1 MNGPAF
7 LSESTNSSAWT
18 DYETV
23 LFDVLE
29 ALKPHFP
36 QIAGGFARMTGGVD
50 GEYIVSE
57 LRSVLATAPFQKRVQ
72 PWLFACFGE
81 LIAGDREER
90 NHRFLEEAL
99 ELVQSC
105 GCTAHEAHQ
114 LVEYVYG
121 RPAGQ
126 PSQEVGGVMVTLA
139 ALCLANDLD
148 MHTAGEA
155 ELTRIWT
162 KVDAIR
168 AKQAAKPKHS
178 PLPIASAMEG
188 RALADVAAERAR
200 QVAKLGWTH
209 EHDDS
214 HGDDRA
220 LSRAAACF
228 ALADPHSGDSG
239 PFWITHLRSPLQVWP
254 YRWEWKPKDR
264 RTNLVRAAALLIAEI
279 ERFDRAALIEGTEG
293 DK

>member
-1 MNGPAF
+1 MNGATILP
-7 LSESTNSSAWT
+7 ESTNSSAWT
-18 DYETV
+18 DYETA

-50 GEYIVSE
+50 RDYIVGE
-57 LRSVLATAPFQKRVQ
+57 LRAAPATSRFQERVQ
-72 PWLFACFGE
+72 PWLLACFGE

-105 GCTAHEAHQ
+105 GCTAHEAQQ
-114 LVEYVYG
+114 LVDYVYG

-126 PSQEVGGVMVTLA
+126 PSQEVGGVMATLA

-148 MHTAGEA
+148 MHTDA
-155 ELTRIWT
+155 ETELARIWT

-178 PLPIASAMEG
+178 PLPATRPHLVWSNEHQAWWGADHCGYTRIIDNAGRYDRDEAFRIAGTRGGGWRLNSGNPGEIAIPEQDAIDQYALISREQASAH
-188 RALADVAAERAR
+188 A
-200 QVAKLGWTH
+200 
-209 EHDDS
+209 
-214 HGDDRA
+214 
-220 LSRAAACF
+220 
-228 ALADPHSGDSG
+228 
-239 PFWITHLRSPLQVWP
+239 
-254 YRWEWKPKDR
+254 
-264 RTNLVRAAALLIAEI
+264 
-279 ERFDRAALIEGTEG
+279 
-293 DK
+293 